1 MGWTR
6 HTGIVVSLAVL
17 ASVVA
22 NFAVLRHFDRRS
34 QQQVAAASHEF
45 DYPGPLILDVPGA
58 GPTSA
63 GGRTPPRSEAVRSET
78 LRSEAPRFLAEMD
91 HSRPLASV
99 TPALQTSEVPDAP
112 AEEKGPP
119 NPVPL
124 PNDAVPLNEKDKPA
138 NSQPEDVLDAH
149 AVRQVIEDE
158 LSGSSREERDI
169 WYEELKSLPAGVVRD
184 LLQVRK
190 QLRSLPRALHKMD
203 PVESVPAPRLAAL
216 PAEHASQTRRQ
227 PLPDWT
233 PTLGALEQACAIARH
248 NIANSTTPGF
258 KRLRVMLVDSY
269 GIHWQDEPASADATD
284 SRRPARLNPI
294 QVEGCRLAECLL
306 DLKQGV
312 LRQTDRQLDLAI
324 DGDGLFVAMQD
335 NEPLYTRCGVLVLD
349 AQRRL
354 CLAVADGLAPLE
366 PVITIPADIREIQ
379 ISANGTVNVLAKL
392 GAPPVSVGQLA
403 LARFPSP
410 SRLRPAGGT
419 LLSPTDLSGAA
430 EIGAPD
436 EAGRGVIQQGCLERS
451 NVDLELELAEIEQWQ
466 ALLKSFPTVSRPV
479 TASGP
484 EPQSR

>member
-6 HTGIVVSLAVL
+6 HTGTVVSLAVL

-22 NFAVLRHFDRRS
+22 NYAVHRQFERRS
-34 QQQVAAASHEF
+34 QQRVAIAHESA
-45 DYPGPLILDVPGA
+45 YPGPLILDVPGVEDSS
-58 GPTSA
+58 T
-63 GGRTPPRSEAVRSET
+63 GGLTPPRSV
-78 LRSEAPRFLAEMD
+78 APRFLAEMD
-91 HSRPLASV
+91 HSRPLESV
-99 TPALQTSEVPDAP
+99 TPAFQTSEDTETP
-112 AEEKGPP
+112 AASKGTPS
-119 NPVPL
+119 PVPV

-138 NSQPEDVLDAH
+138 NSKTEDVLDAF

-203 PVESVPAPRLAAL
+203 PVESVPARRLAAL
-216 PAEHASQTRRQ
+216 PTEPISQTRRQ

-233 PTLGALEQACAIARH
+233 STQGALEQACAIARH

-269 GIHWQDEPASADATD
+269 GIHWQDEPAAGANNS
-284 SRRPARLNPI
+284 RPARLNPI
-294 QVEGCRLAECLL
+294 QVEGCRLGESLL

-312 LRQTDRQLDLAI
+312 LRQTERQLDLAI

-335 NEPLYTRCGVLVLD
+335 NEAVYTRCGIMVLD
-349 AQRRL
+349 AERRL
-354 CLAVADGLAPLE
+354 CLAVDIGLAPLE
-366 PVITIPADIREIQ
+366 PIITIPADAREIQ
-379 ISANGTVNVLAKL
+379 ISANGTVNVLSKL
-392 GAPPVSVGQLA
+392 GADPVSVGQLV

-410 SRLRPAGGT
+410 SRLRPIGGT
-419 LLSPTDLSGAA
+419 LLSPTDGSGAA

-451 NVDLELELAEIEQWQ
+451 NTELELELAEIEQWQ
-466 ALLKSFPTVSRPV
+466 TLLKSFPVVGRPV